1 MKAHLIQTMSCNRK
15 ISCHGDITHLLP
27 ITVSQFNVTSIKLRG
42 NLRWVFIVTCLYFF
56 VSAFFQPSKFLI
68 NFHLYFSQDT
78 LDLTCKLLMLPNGIF
93 IKPEKKLIFSATFL
107 WSTKVKPL
115 RLSACP
121 SESMMLDCRDNVQLN
136 KRVLQINHLIRIKEK
151 SNSSL
156 IRQLAA
162 TWPIQ
167 DTVLN
172 LVFKTPSNWS
182 RNYHRHK
189 QAICTEPL
197 LVE

>member
-27 ITVSQFNVTSIKLRG
+27 ITVSQFNVTSIKLKG

-136 KRVLQINHLIRIKEK
+136 KRVLQINHLIRI
-151 SNSSL
+151 
-156 IRQLAA
+156 
-162 TWPIQ
+162 
-167 DTVLN
+167 
-172 LVFKTPSNWS
+172 
-182 RNYHRHK
+182 
-189 QAICTEPL
+189 
-197 LVE
+197 